1 MNKYQDAFEKASL
14 CCLCTDTAE
23 EAHEYLDILK
33 ELVDKAAPKFIKCP
47 KGWNGN
53 RYTRYYCPSCNK
65 AVELANFSFCKR
77 CGQALKYPKKKLYD
91 NKIVLDWSDE
101 E

>member
-33 ELVDKAAPKFIKCP
+33 ELVDKAAPKKYELKSEMVDGVKWTHAICP
-47 KGWNGN
+47 NCKEVIDEFE
-53 RYTRYYCPSCNK
+53 YYPYCPN
-65 AVELANFSFCKR
+65 
-77 CGQALKYPKKKLYD
+77 CGQA
-91 NKIVLDWSDE
+91 VDWSDE
-101 E
+101 

>member
-33 ELVDKAAPKFIKCP
+33 ELVDKATPKKYELKSEMVDGVKWTHAICP
-47 KGWNGN
+47 NCKEVIDEFE
-53 RYTRYYCPSCNK
+53 YYPYCPN
-65 AVELANFSFCKR
+65 
-77 CGQALKYPKKKLYD
+77 CGQA
-91 NKIVLDWSDE
+91 VDWSDE
-101 E
+101 